1 MSQSSPETS
10 VRAVLPCVRSSGS
23 VAGRLRVLLIV
34 GVSTIFA
41 ALPLCAQESRPAES
55 GPVDPDSQPT
65 TQASALAGEMDAA
78 QKEAEDVL
86 RDVDRRLYRARDHGL
101 KDLKLAWRVKGEGTF
116 ESLDVTFRYGW
127 RLPDRTMIR
136 PFDSEGKPVTAT
148 PEVLASQPET
158 FRQMMESLDAAVKT
172 RLIGRPYVEIYKNYY
187 KSVSRREVNNK
198 IETRV
203 EMVPQTKRVWTKI
216 VLKFRDGIP
225 YEEVRTTAEGRTI
238 NVFLAFEKIEGQFL
252 LKSMRTEI
260 QNVVKDEEHYNYIM
274 RDGIAI
280 LGSYEKNATYPK
292 PSKTVIKFDDIEVN
306 QGIDDSWFESK

>member
-1 MSQSSPETS
+1 MSILDRGSRSPTTFV
-10 VRAVLPCVRSSGS
+10 VRAVHFLSPLF
-23 VAGRLRVLLIV
+23 GRPLGKLLLMVVVTSII
-34 GVSTIFA
+34 S
-41 ALPLCAQESRPAES
+41 AQESRPAES
-55 GPVDPDSQPT
+55 RPADAETRPT
-65 TQASALAGEMDAA
+65 TQASALADEMSAA

-86 RDVDRRLYRARDHGL
+86 REVDRRLYRARDHGL

-116 ESLDVTFRYGW
+116 ESLDITFRYGW
-127 RLPDRTMIR
+127 KLPDRTMIR
-136 PFDSEGKPVTAT
+136 PFDSEGKPITAT
-148 PEVLASQPET
+148 PEILASQPET

-238 NVFLAFEKIEGQFL
+238 NVFLAFEKIDEQYL

-260 QNVVKDEEHYNYIM
+260 QNVVKDEEHYSYII
-274 RDGIAI
+274 REGIAI

-292 PSKTVIKFDDIEVN
+292 QSKTVIKFDDIEVN
-306 QGIDDSWFESK
+306 RGIDDSWFETK

>member
-1 MSQSSPETS
+1 MSLIVSRVSWSATTFV
-10 VRAVLPCVRSSGS
+10 VRAANSFMSSFGHPFGTALVLFFLTS
-23 VAGRLRVLLIV
+23 LL
-34 GVSTIFA
+34 S
-41 ALPLCAQESRPAES
+41 AQESRPAES
-55 GPVDPDSQPT
+55 RPADPETRPT
-65 TQASALAGEMDAA
+65 TQASALADEMDAA

-86 RDVDRRLYRARDHGL
+86 REVDRRLYRARDHGL

-116 ESLDVTFRYGW
+116 ESLDITFRYGW
-127 RLPDRTMIR
+127 KLPDRTTIR

-172 RLIGRPYVEIYKNYY
+172 RLIGRPYVEIYKSYY

-238 NVFLAFEKIEGQFL
+238 SVFLAFEKIDEQYL

-260 QNVVKDEEHYNYIM
+260 QNVVKDEEHYSYIM

-292 PSKTVIKFDDIEVN
+292 QSKTVIKFDDIEVN
-306 QGIDDSWFESK
+306 QGIDDSWFETK